1 MILAGKVVVVTGAG
15 GLLGSRYVSA
25 LASAGASVVAADL
38 DEDSAR
44 RAVESISGE
53 PATGGAKGKPAN
65 GCHRAFG
72 VDITDPSSLG
82 ALAEDLRSNYGR
94 VDGLVNNA
102 AVNDAF
108 ERPELAG
115 ELTTFERYP
124 LEQWK
129 RSLEVNVTGTFLT
142 SQVIGSLMAE
152 AGRGSIVNVAST
164 YGMVGPDQ
172 SIYRHADG
180 SQDFHK
186 SPAYPTSKGAVI
198 AFTRYLAAY
207 WGHRGVRVNTLSPG
221 GVENGQD
228 DEFIRRYTART
239 PLGRMAAPDDY
250 SGAVVFLCSDQSSY
264 MTGAN
269 LVVDGGWTAW

>member
-1 MILAGKVVVVTGAG
+1 MTLGGKVVVVTGAG

-44 RAVESISGE
+44 RAVESIGGGTIGGE
-53 PATGGAKGKPAN
+53 SAN
-65 GCHRAFG
+65 GNHRAVG
-72 VDITDPSSLG
+72 VDIADPASLG
-82 ALAEDLRSNYGR
+82 TLAEELLSTYGR

-115 ELTTFERYP
+115 ELTSFERYP

-129 RSLEVNVTGTFLT
+129 RSLEVNVTGTFLA

-180 SQDFHK
+180 SQDYHK

-221 GVENGQD
+221 GVANGQD
-228 DEFIRRYTART
+228 DEFIRRYAERT
-239 PLGRMAAPDDY
+239 PLGRMAGPDDY